1 MIPRYATGLL
11 ALCCLAITS
20 LAGCARSPAVTF
32 YTLSPVGQPE
42 TATPAMVTQTVA
54 VASVTLPEL
63 VDRPQ
68 MVVRA
73 DESRVDVLETHR
85 WAEPLKSGIPR
96 LLAENLS
103 RLLGGARVS
112 AYPQNAAHEA
122 DFRVFVDFQRF
133 ESTGDA
139 VVIDALWT
147 IRRSIEGAPKTGRM
161 QIREPNSGG
170 GYEAMVSAYNKALFA
185 VSKDIAQAIR
195 TDLGGTR

>member
-1 MIPRYATGLL
+1 M
-11 ALCCLAITS
+11 
-20 LAGCARSPAVTF
+20 
-32 YTLSPVGQPE
+32 
-42 TATPAMVTQTVA
+42 A
-54 VASVTLPEL
+54 VASVTVPDL

-68 MVVRA
+68 LVVRVDA
-73 DESRVDVLETHR
+73 SRVDILEAHR

-112 AYPQNAAHEA
+112 TYPQNAAIET
-122 DFRVFVDFQRF
+122 DYRVLVDFQRF

-139 VVIDALWT
+139 VTVDALWT
-147 IRRSIEGAPKTGRM
+147 IRSSTEGAPKAGRM
-161 QIREPNSGG
+161 QIREPNNGG

-195 TDLGGTR
+195 TDWGGAR